1 MREAASRR
9 GHCEGDRK
17 ADPRPAFWEVP
28 PSADPRSPSAGPMP
42 WLRATPAPPEGTG
55 QSPTSSSTS
64 LSPSVGSQSVGSA
77 SASQRPGAGPALSPR
92 GRRAVAGTGAGPTPA
107 GAEALGRGSASTSV
121 RRHQIRLRR
130 ESETRPARLAPVA
143 ATPASDPARGACAA
157 RSGLGR
163 AGPADGR
170 PSGRAGEAAR
180 EAAHWTGRGA
190 HTHLARGDF
199 HDKG

>member
-17 ADPRPAFWEVP
+17 ADPRPAFREVP

-42 WLRATPAPPEGTG
+42 WLRATPAPPEGTR
-55 QSPTSSSTS
+55 QSPTSSSMS

-107 GAEALGRGSASTSV
+107 GAEALGRGSAFTSV

-143 ATPASDPARGACAA
+143 AAPASDPARGAC
-157 RSGLGR
+157 RTQR
-163 AGPADGR
+163 PGPSR
-170 PSGRAGEAAR
+170 PRRRTPVG
-180 EAAHWTGRGA
+180 
-190 HTHLARGDF
+190 
-199 HDKG
+199 KGWGSRPGSRTLDRTWGSHPSRPR